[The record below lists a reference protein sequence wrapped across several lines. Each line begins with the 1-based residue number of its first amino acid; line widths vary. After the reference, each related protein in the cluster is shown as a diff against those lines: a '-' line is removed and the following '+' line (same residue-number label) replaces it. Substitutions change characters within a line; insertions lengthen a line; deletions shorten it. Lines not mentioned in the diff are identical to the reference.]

1 MSNFTRQDEILI
13 QEYQEAGRACRGNDQ
28 LIRTGILIYTAAQA
42 AIVGFI
48 GTKGADKSLE
58 LCILE
63 IFGFWLSV
71 VVLLTTLRLHHR
83 YKTYMQRARYIE
95 RSMKMNLYQYSFDY
109 FENQKNKI
117 PGWFAGNKKLWAT
130 VPILFGIA
138 YVILLIRD
146 ATPFVGKL
154 LDLVL
159 SP

>member
-1 MSNFTRQDEILI
+1 MSNLSRQDEILL
-13 QEYQEAGRACRGNDQ
+13 QEYQEAGRACRGHDQ
-28 LIRTGILIYTAAQA
+28 LIRTGLLIYTAAQA

-71 VVLLTTLRLHHR
+71 VVLLTTMRLHHR

-95 RSMKMNLYQYSFDY
+95 RTMKMSLYQYSLDY
-109 FENQKNKI
+109 FDDQKTKI
-117 PGWFAGNKKLWAT
+117 QGRFAGNKVLWAT

-138 YVILLIRD
+138 YGILLIRD
-146 ATPFVGKL
+146 ASPVVG
-154 LDLVL
+154 DFINWAL